1 MRLGAGCA
9 RAASGHAAAPPSS
22 VMNSRR
28 PWSDIGLVP
37 AFVAALGLGQGQD
50 SMALDGNVLGRELNC
65 SESDLK
71 FGQGQNQ

>member
-1 MRLGAGCA
+1 
-9 RAASGHAAAPPSS
+9 
-22 VMNSRR
+22 MNSRR

-71 FGQGQNQ
+71 SGQGQTSKAQNEQMFSGLPPIADVSKQRG